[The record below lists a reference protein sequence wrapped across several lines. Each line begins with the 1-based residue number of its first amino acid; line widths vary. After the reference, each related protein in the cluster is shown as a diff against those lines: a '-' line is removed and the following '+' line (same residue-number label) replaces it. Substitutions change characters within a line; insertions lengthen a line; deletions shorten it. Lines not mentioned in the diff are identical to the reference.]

1 MKPKT
6 MILMIL
12 AIVCGLVASY
22 MTSQLIAQNKEE
34 VMVLAAKERIN
45 QWGTIREPKDM
56 FELKPILKKNAPAMT
71 FNPQNWEET
80 LKGRRAKVA
89 IEKDGILT
97 DDQLLKKEVTGLDIP
112 PGKQAMAVPISAD
125 KAVSFFVVPGCR
137 VNVIH
142 TVGGVSTVLLPNA
155 LVLAIDL
162 NTNRPEDKVGIIGG
176 TCTLQLDSD
185 DQVLKLSSARDRGN
199 LSLVMKS
206 QGDDPKETTEDPKV
220 AALAPPPPP
229 PPPPTFEDEKPKEV
243 PGSVKPVETTK
254 VAQKALDIIDG
265 TQKGVRITYILDKD
279 NNVVDIKAKTF
290 DDIYKERATKAAPKT
305 DEKAKP
311 EKPED
316 SDR

>member
-71 FNPQNWEET
+71 FNPQDWETT

-89 IEKDGILT
+89 IEKDAILT

-112 PGKQAMAVPISAD
+112 PGKLAMAVPISAD

-137 VNVIH
+137 VNIIH

-176 TCTLQLDSD
+176 TCTLQLDND

-199 LSLVMKS
+199 LSLVMRS
-206 QGDDPKETTEDPKV
+206 QGEDPKETTEDTKV
-220 AALAPPPPP
+220 AGITPPPPP
-229 PPPPTFEDEKPKEV
+229 PPPPTFEEEKPKEV
-243 PGSVKPVETTK
+243 PPGTKTDEPKLTVK
-254 VAQKALDIIDG
+254 AIDIIDG
-265 TQKGVRITYILDKD
+265 TQKGVRLKYRYDKD
-279 NNVVDIKAKTF
+279 NNLVDIKVQTF
-290 DDIYKERATKAAPKT
+290 DEIFKERATKAAPTKSDDKSKPDKT
-305 DEKAKP
+305 
-311 EKPED
+311 ED
-316 SDR
+316 DR